1 MAAALV
7 RVAVP
12 ALMPGWQALALVAHG
27 PGWPVVAVLVGW
39 PAVAVP
45 VGWPVVAV
53 PVVLAPAWVP
63 AVHAPVAPAVHAL
76 ACADCPDHLTT

>member
-1 MAAALV
+1 
-7 RVAVP
+7 
-12 ALMPGWQALALVAHG
+12 
-27 PGWPVVAVLVGW
+27 
-39 PAVAVP
+39 
-45 VGWPVVAV
+45 VAV